1 MHNESPCC
9 YVSSQENFKMTR
21 ESNLTHLDPN
31 TGLCALFL
39 KKTTM
44 KKNSSSSP
52 NAGISDTVHIFALLT
67 PYRVYLFASIIL
79 FTLSGCVLGRT
90 MVNHSFTF
98 DTIRDS
104 SDGKHPETE
113 ILDYQYGS
121 SGQFGTFANKEAI
134 KLGMTFK
141 QDRIRGSMPRGEFL
155 YVKWRDISSGQIF
168 EDKVDLRS
176 RLPDDI
182 EHLDFHFVV
191 KGPQL
196 YVFF

>member
-1 MHNESPCC
+1 MDNKRLGLI
-9 YVSSQENFKMTR
+9 VS
-21 ESNLTHLDPN
+21 
-31 TGLCALFL
+31 
-39 KKTTM
+39 
-44 KKNSSSSP
+44 
-52 NAGISDTVHIFALLT
+52 T

-79 FTLSGCVLGRT
+79 FTLSACVLGRT

-104 SDGKHPETE
+104 SDGKHPEAE

-121 SGQFGTFANKEAI
+121 SGQFATYANKEAI

-141 QDRIRGSMPRGEFL
+141 QEGIRGSMARGEFL

-176 RLPDDI
+176 CLPDDI
-182 EHLDFHFVV
+182 ENLDLHFVV

-196 YVFF
+196 YVFLIYPWDGQPWEQEPHKNKFAPVPGGVKRFEGSKQVQIYPDQPKQ